1 MPLEMLLTAE
11 ERAATSLT
19 AIQENQGNIGARVF
33 ARGDAAFLGVSQPT
47 VAVGVAS
54 YSHLATGVAPVTED
68 EGDSVN
74 QTAATVTTE
83 TLIPARIGAQ
93 YLFGIE
99 TTGRVLGI
107 EEVLRNDL
115 RNAVS
120 NANDNLIIA
129 GNAADPDIDGM
140 IDSLTQPATPAA
152 VVTGLTAHA
161 AFWSA
166 VDGLLAYRGDGV
178 RMLTNVATIQ
188 KLASL
193 QIGANGPLL
202 TDRYGDALLRA
213 SARMPAGTNAF
224 HNYLLFKPQATG
236 YAVNPIWNG
245 IAFIRDVY
253 TNARAGQIAITAH
266 MLTNFKLVRTSGHY
280 LGRFDIV

>member
-1 MPLEMLLTAE
+1 M
-11 ERAATSLT
+11 
-19 AIQENQGNIGARVF
+19 
-33 ARGDAAFLGVSQPT
+33 
-47 VAVGVAS
+47 
-54 YSHLATGVAPVTED
+54 
-68 EGDSVN
+68 
-74 QTAATVTTE
+74 
-83 TLIPARIGAQ
+83 
-93 YLFGIE
+93 
-99 TTGRVLGI
+99 LGI

-188 KLASL
+188 KLAEL
-193 QIGANGPLL
+193 QIGTNGPLL
-202 TDRYGDALLRA
+202 TDRYGDGLLRA

-245 IAFIRDVY
+245 IAFIGTCTPTR
-253 TNARAGQIAITAH
+253 GP
-266 MLTNFKLVRTSGHY
+266 
-280 LGRFDIV
+280 GRLP